1 MITGIGLDNLDNTAR
16 LITTLIIFVLVLALT
31 YIVTRWVAG
40 YQRGQMSKG
49 NVEVIETFRLS
60 QTKYIQIIKVGKKY
74 LVIGIC
80 KDTMTMLTSIDETDL
95 DLPEGTVATTESFQ
109 EVFQRVK
116 EWKQK
121 REKE

>member
-1 MITGIGLDNLDNTAR
+1 MSDLDNTAR
-16 LITTLIIFVLVLALT
+16 LITALLIFVLVLALT
-31 YIVTRWVAG
+31 YLVTRWVAG

-49 NVEVIETFRLS
+49 NIEVIETFRLS

-95 DLPEGTVATTESFQ
+95 ELPEGTGSKPESFQ

-121 REKE
+121 KEEE

>member
-1 MITGIGLDNLDNTAR
+1 MTAAVGLNDVDNTAR
-16 LITTLIIFVLVLALT
+16 LITVFLVFIAVLALT
-31 YIVTRWVAG
+31 YLVTRWVAG
-40 YQRGQMSKG
+40 FQRGQMERG
-49 NVEVIETFRLS
+49 NIQLIETMRLS

-95 DLPEGTVATTESFQ
+95 DLPENTVKTESFQ
-109 EVFQRVK
+109 EVLKRVK

-121 REKE
+121 KEEE